1 MESRDYW
8 TYTIGLALVVA
19 VVALAGCSEPKAQ
32 GAPPA
37 PPAVSVA
44 AAIEREVVSTDE
56 FPGRIEAVESVAVR
70 ARVSGYLQSVHFK
83 PGSKV
88 RKGDLL
94 FVIDPRPFQ
103 AELDRAEATL
113 ANTRAQIELSRL
125 ELSRQEQLL
134 AERATS
140 RREYDDA
147 AAKVRQLQA
156 QIKAHEASVDI
167 ARLNLAYTR
176 VLSPIDGRVGKAEI
190 TVGNLVQGDGPNS
203 PALTSVVSVDPVYAA
218 FEAGE
223 AAYLKYIAARN
234 GLSVAVGLADEEGFP
249 HRGRIEFVDNRI
261 DPQSGT
267 VRMRAVL
274 DNAEGRFTPG
284 LFARVRLG
292 DMDSP
297 RKAVLVAD
305 RAIGTDQSRR
315 FVLVVNGENKAEYR
329 EVRIG
334 RLVDGLR
341 VVESGLAAGEK
352 IVVNGLQRVRPGAPV
367 TPQPVQMAA
376 RS

>member
-1 MESRDYW
+1 MRAQRLRRSMALHDCLEKGAMQMETRDYW
-8 TYTIGLALVVA
+8 LYSIGLALVVA

-147 AAKVRQLQA
+147 AAKVRQLQS

-176 VLSPIDGRVGKAEI
+176 VLSPI
-190 TVGNLVQGDGPNS
+190 
-203 PALTSVVSVDPVYAA
+203 
-218 FEAGE
+218 
-223 AAYLKYIAARN
+223 
-234 GLSVAVGLADEEGFP
+234 
-249 HRGRIEFVDNRI
+249 
-261 DPQSGT
+261 
-267 VRMRAVL
+267 
-274 DNAEGRFTPG
+274 
-284 LFARVRLG
+284 
-292 DMDSP
+292 
-297 RKAVLVAD
+297 
-305 RAIGTDQSRR
+305 
-315 FVLVVNGENKAEYR
+315 
-329 EVRIG
+329 
-334 RLVDGLR
+334 
-341 VVESGLAAGEK
+341 
-352 IVVNGLQRVRPGAPV
+352 
-367 TPQPVQMAA
+367 
-376 RS
+376 